1 MPPVARIAQ
10 AIPEKDGLPGY
21 FGYLGPE
28 LDEWITTELAAPQL
42 VVMGRRTYEALGGL
56 PDEAPR

>member
-28 LDEWITTELAAPQL
+28 IEEAGCSSWSTDRLGKTFHEPEPEHWQAA
-42 VVMGRRTYEALGGL
+42 RAR
-56 PDEAPR
+56 